1 MGASLR
7 INECM
12 KKKVVAISVTATI
25 GEAAALLALRHI
37 GSLPVVDDGG
47 RMVGLLQ
54 LRDLLALVLPDFV
67 RLVEDFDFVGDFGA
81 IEERIPAPAALCTP
95 VAAVMQPAVSVDEN
109 CGLLR
114 AFSVLYHENIHDLPV
129 VDAAGVL
136 VGIASRVD
144 IGAALL
150 DTWNVAAQGKSS

>member
-1 MGASLR
+1 MSAALKISD
-7 INECM
+7 CM
-12 KKKVVAISVTATI
+12 KKNVVAIPATATI
-25 GEAAALLALRHI
+25 GGAASLLASRHI
-37 GSLPVVDDGG
+37 GSLPVVDRNG
-47 RMVGLLQ
+47 RLVGLLQ

-67 RLVEDFDFVGDFGA
+67 HLVEDFDFVEDFGA
-81 IEERIPAPAALCTP
+81 IEERMPDLTTLRMP
-95 VAAVMQPAVSVDEN
+95 VEGVMQPAISVEET

-136 VGIASRVD
+136 TGIASRVD

-150 DTWNVAAQGKSS
+150 DTWKAVMEQKP